1 MARGWSRI
9 VAIALLAS
17 ACTSGGT
24 SSISPHPTATSV
36 DGLLPS
42 PAGTTPVGHA
52 DLGALPILAA
62 VADKDR
68 ILWTLSKMLIPR
80 VAACMQAKG
89 INYRETLAEEPS
101 VPDAGALLRNRY
113 ASPKLFADG
122 SFGYFHDDRSHVD
135 PPTSQGDQSA
145 AAGRALFGD
154 EVAARSV
161 VDANGN
167 TIGRN
172 RVGNGCLGSAQ
183 VQIFGDPNAVLDFY
197 TSLNWLESALSQ
209 SLQRLQASQPFAA
222 SMATWSKCMA
232 SAGYTF
238 ADIFGPSR
246 SDWPDPRPSPVEQ
259 QVAHADAACRNA
271 AGLSDTDLAQME
283 TPIQTALLEHN
294 QGVIENLRQS
304 EQKVNAAA
312 KSTP

>member
-1 MARGWSRI
+1 MARGWGRI
-9 VAIALLAS
+9 VVIALFAS
-17 ACTSGGT
+17 ACTSGG
-24 SSISPHPTATSV
+24 SSSSSQPPSTTSV
-36 DGLLPS
+36 PGLLPS
-42 PAGTTPVGHA
+42 SQGTNPVGDP
-52 DLGALPILAA
+52 DLGALPMLAA

-68 ILWTLSKMLIPR
+68 ILWTLSKILIPR
-80 VAACMQAKG
+80 VSACMQSKG
-89 INYRETLAEEPS
+89 INYREALADEPS
-101 VPDAGALLRNRY
+101 VPDVGTLLRNRY
-113 ASPKLFADG
+113 ASPKQFADG
-122 SFGYFHDDRSHVD
+122 SFGYFHDDNSHVD

-183 VQIFGDPNAVLDFY
+183 VQIFGGPEAVLDFY
-197 TSLNWLESALSQ
+197 TSLNWLESALAQ
-209 SLQRLQASQPFAA
+209 ALQRLQASPAFTL
-222 SMATWSKCMA
+222 SMAGWSRCMA
-232 SAGYTF
+232 ATGYTF

-259 QVAHADAACRNA
+259 KVAHADAACRTA
-271 AGLSDTDLAQME
+271 AGLSETDLAHME
-283 TPIQTALLEHN
+283 TPIQTELLEHN

-304 EQKVNAAA
+304 EQRVNAAA